1 MTVWEEVDGQ
11 SFLEGAYNGEKAI
24 TRWTQ
29 KLKTQV
35 TLGRVDASEE

>member
-1 MTVWEEVDGQ
+1 MEKR
-11 SFLEGAYNGEKAI
+11 FLLTI